1 MDLVTLNPLCS
12 RYPHQSTSEKQFPV
26 PSLDTIAGLRYGTHC
41 VKIKVRLIRVWD
53 SVSLRTHFEM
63 MTNFILIDEKEK
75 LCWAVTDVAH
85 RPRIL
90 SLVCEGLEYYIT
102 NFKLV
107 PAQASYK
114 PIDTTNTIR
123 FDKNTDIRGCFD
135 GSFIPRLK
143 FGICSLETLNHRS
156 ATTDT
161 LSDVC
166 GVLVKVGRMQRE
178 ANDEKRL
185 EIHLMD
191 KSLTQLQLTL
201 WGGMATIFTVY
212 LELHRQKNIVLVIT
226 GLMVKKRR
234 GQFFRQPRY
243 PKHFTKHM
251 VTYTI
256 TDFYSEPCI
265 CLCTFLCREHLPLTN
280 AGNKRTL
287 QPKVRVHAQPWES
300 HC

>member
-12 RYPHQSTSEKQFPV
+12 RYPHRTTLGKHFPV
-26 PSLDTIAGLRYGTHC
+26 PSLDNIAGLRYGTHC

-53 SVSLRTHFEM
+53 SVSLRTHYEM

-75 LCWAVTDVAH
+75 LCWAITDVAH
-85 RPRIL
+85 RARLL

-114 PIDTTNTIR
+114 PIDTSKIII
-123 FDKNTDIRGCFD
+123 FDKNTEIRGCFD
-135 GSFIPRLK
+135 GSFIHRLK
-143 FGICSLETLNHRS
+143 FGICSVETLKHRS
-156 ATTDT
+156 GTTDT

-166 GVLVKVGRMQRE
+166 GVLVKVGRIQRE
-178 ANDEKRL
+178 ANDEKRQ

-191 KSLTQLQLTL
+191 KSLTELQLTL
-201 WGGMATIFTVY
+201 WGGMATIFTAY
-212 LELHRQKNIVLVIT
+212 LELHRQKNVVLVIT
-226 GLMVKKRR
+226 GLLVKKKER
-234 GQFFRQPRY
+234 
-243 PKHFTKHM
+243 K
-251 VTYTI
+251 
-256 TDFYSEPCI
+256 
-265 CLCTFLCREHLPLTN
+265 HLPLAN
-280 AGNKRTL
+280 AGDKRTL